1 MTGEED
7 KLRRQAQNRDRIA
20 AQTVDDEMVTTLR
33 DGNGK

>member
-7 KLRRQAQNRDRIA
+7 ELRRQPQNRDRIA
-20 AQTVDDEMVTTLR
+20 AQTVDDEMMTTLR